1 MANLIL
7 YDFVQ
12 SREYT
17 LIQLVNDYGERIQD
31 DFQGVLFREYDN
43 EFLKATYWQRKM
55 RKGYKYSVEKEKF
68 EEMEEE
74 IISVA
79 EFGIDVLKKKLFIFG
94 NKHMAQRIVT
104 LIGMISQYSYSITE
118 YIVDMEKL
126 VNRICKSESIE
137 LLKMKLSDIVIEHGL
152 LANCDVS
159 LMNQDNPSGI
169 ALRYIANI
177 IVFSFILEN
186 INTVV
191 TVYKTGK
198 ISINKI
204 TDNDKEEIV
213 QKIIQLAC

>member
-31 DFQGVLFREYDN
+31 DFQGVLFHEYDDK
-43 EFLKATYWQRKM
+43 FLKATYWQRKM
-55 RKGYKYSVEKEKF
+55 RKGYKYSVEKERF

-74 IISVA
+74 NIIFA
-79 EFGIDVLKKKLFIFG
+79 EFGIYFLKKKLFIFG

-104 LIGMISQYSYSITE
+104 LIGTISRYSYSITE
-118 YIVDMEKL
+118 YIVDMDKI

-159 LMNQDNPSGI
+159 LMDQDNPNGI

-177 IVFSFILEN
+177 IAFSFILEKV
-186 INTVV
+186 NTVV

-204 TDNDKEEIV
+204 ADNDKEEIV
-213 QKIIQLAC
+213 QKIIQLTC